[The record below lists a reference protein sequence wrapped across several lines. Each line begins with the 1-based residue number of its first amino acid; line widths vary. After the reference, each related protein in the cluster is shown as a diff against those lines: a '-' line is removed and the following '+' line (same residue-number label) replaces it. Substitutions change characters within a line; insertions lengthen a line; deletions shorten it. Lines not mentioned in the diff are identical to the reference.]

1 MVTMS
6 ATLPRP
12 RAIHGTDQFGA
23 RTWLIEGGI
32 PLRGEITIGGAKN
45 AALPILA
52 ATLLTKEECILTNVP
67 DLSDIRTMVAL
78 LRSLGAEVEIDKAQR
93 RVWVR
98 AAA

>member
-12 RAIHGTDQFGA
+12 RISNGTDQFGG
-23 RTWLIEGGI
+23 RRWLIEGGV
-32 PLRGEITIGGAKN
+32 PLRGEVTIGGAKN

-67 DLSDIRTMVAL
+67 DLSDIRSMVSL

-93 RVWVR
+93 RVWSM
-98 AAA
+98 